1 MNIIH
6 EQVNHLKFGTG
17 TVTAQDPSTVT
28 VKFAKEFGLKKFLYP
43 SAFRTFLELCDP
55 SSKEQMVNELQLIQT
70 LEETERN
77 DRLAEEEKHRAF
89 LEQKRVPKK
98 RAPAKKRLPKKAPV
112 ETETVAA
119 EQDIEL

>member
-28 VKFAKEFGLKKFLYP
+28 VKFSKEYGSKKFLYP
-43 SAFRTFLELCDP
+43 SAFRTFLELNNP
-55 SSKEQMVNELQLIQT
+55 SVKEQMVNELQLIQT
-70 LEETERN
+70 LEEAERS

-98 RAPAKKRLPKKAPV
+98 RAPAKKRLPKKVPV
-112 ETETVAA
+112 ETETVVA
-119 EQDIEL
+119 EKNI